1 MSAITSE
8 LSTFGLHHHRRDRAV
23 HVALW
28 VGQAL
33 LALGF
38 LLTGVAKLAFSVDEL
53 AELVP
58 WAHAV
63 PELAIRL
70 AGAAELAAALGLV
83 VPALTGVRPG
93 LTPLAALGLGLEMGG
108 ATGFHIA
115 RGDLVAAAVPAA
127 IGVVALVIAIGRWRI
142 SPIAPR
148 RLPPLPELPEQEPE
162 AGP

>member
-8 LSTFGLHHHRRDRAV
+8 LSTFGLRHHRRDRAV

-28 VGQAL
+28 VSQAL

-53 AELVP
+53 AALVP

-63 PELAIRL
+63 PELAIRF

-83 VPALTGVRPG
+83 LPALTGVRPG
-93 LTPLAALGLGLEMGG
+93 LTVLAALGLALEMGG
-108 ATGFHIA
+108 ATGFHLT
-115 RGDLVAAAVPAA
+115 RGDVTAAALPAA
-127 IGVVALVIAIGRWRI
+127 IGVVALVIAVGRWRV

-148 RLPPLPELPEQEPE
+148 PPPPLPPLEEPE
-162 AGP
+162 AEP

>member
-8 LSTFGLHHHRRDRAV
+8 LSTFGLRHHRRDRAV

-28 VGQAL
+28 VAQGA

-53 AELVP
+53 AGLVP

-63 PELAIRL
+63 PELVIRF
-70 AGAAELAAALGLV
+70 AGAAELAGALGLV
-83 VPALTGVRPG
+83 LPALTGVRPG
-93 LTPLAALGLGLEMGG
+93 LTPLAGLGLGLEMAG
-108 ATGFHIA
+108 ATGFHIDT
-115 RGDLVAAAVPAA
+115 GDLARAVLPAA
-127 IGVVALVIAIGRWRI
+127 IAVIAFAIAIGRWKV

-148 RLPPLPELPEQEPE
+148 PPLPLPPEEPTE
-162 AGP
+162 DEP